1 MSLKARIKNKEAHI
15 GVIGLGYVG
24 LPLAVEFAKAGFPVT
39 GIDVDESK
47 VAGINAGENYIPDI
61 ADDTLKTLVSSGNLQ
76 ATTDMDNIA
85 DLDAV
90 AICVPTPL
98 SKVGDPDISYIIEAI
113 NAINKAIHKDL
124 LIILE
129 STTYPGTT
137 QEIVF
142 SRLEKSGLT
151 VGKDYYLC
159 FSPERID
166 PGNEK
171 YTIANTPKVI
181 GGVTAACTQLG
192 SLLYEQIVDAVVTV
206 SSPET
211 AEMVKLLEN
220 TYRSINIGLVNEV
233 AIMCEKLGV
242 DVWEVI
248 DAAATKPYGFMKF
261 TPGPGLGG
269 HCIPID
275 PQYLSW
281 KMRTLDYNPRFINLA
296 AEINSAMPAFVKD
309 TVANGLNGH
318 GKALTG
324 SSVLILGAAY
334 KKDVDDVRES
344 PALDVLILLEMA
356 GAAVDFFDPYVADIV
371 LDNKTKK
378 GLTEL
383 TAENLQTYDA
393 VAILTDHT
401 NVDYELVKKQAAL
414 IIDTRNVYP
423 LNRDEKII
431 RLGVGKKD

>member
-1 MSLKARIKNKEAHI
+1 MSLKARIENKEAQI
-15 GVIGLGYVG
+15 GVIGIGYVG
-24 LPLAVEFAKAGFPVT
+24 LPLAIEFAKAGFPII
-39 GIDVDESK
+39 GIDIDESK
-47 VAGINAGENYIPDI
+47 VARINAGENYIPDI
-61 ADDTLKTLVSSGNLQ
+61 ADDTLQTLVNSGNLR
-76 ATTDMDNIA
+76 ATTDMDIIA

-90 AICVPTPL
+90 VICVPTPL
-98 SKVGDPDISYIIEAI
+98 SKVGDPDISYIIAAI
-113 NAINKAIHKDL
+113 DVINKNIHKDL

-137 QEIVF
+137 QEILF
-142 SRLEKSGLT
+142 TCLKKSGLT
-151 VGKDYYLC
+151 VGKDYFLC

-181 GGVTAACTQLG
+181 GGVTTACTQLG
-192 SLLYEQIVDAVVTV
+192 ALLYEQIVDKVVTV

-309 TVANGLNGH
+309 TVADALNRH
-318 GKALTG
+318 GKALNK
-324 SSVLILGAAY
+324 SSILILGAAY
-334 KKDVDDVRES
+334 KKDIDDVRES
-344 PALDVLILLEMA
+344 PALDVLILLETA
-356 GAAVDFFDPYVADIV
+356 GATVDFFDPYVTDIV
-371 LDNKTKK
+371 IDGKTKT

-383 TAENLQTYDA
+383 KNENLQTYDA
-393 VAILTDHT
+393 VAILTDHS

-423 LNRDEKII
+423 LNHDKKII